1 MKRKIHLLFCMFA
14 AISIIFIDQGMA
26 GADKV
31 TQEKELGSN
40 KPNAPFGDPEGFA
53 VIEKSFLKIDF
64 RNEGPGKLSRRDEDG
79 KGAGFLPGTGVI
91 IPALLSR

>member
-1 MKRKIHLLFCMFA
+1 MFA

-64 RNEGPGKLSRRDEDG
+64 RNEGPGKLSRRGEDG
-79 KGAGFLPGTGVI
+79 KRAGFLSGAGVFF
-91 IPALLSR
+91 PALLSR